1 MTGASCLIAMIL
13 VGESALAAFSSIAA
27 VNRIDFMVTTR
38 FVSWERKMRDRE
50 RFDLELIFAIGSF
63 G

>member
-1 MTGASCLIAMIL
+1 MIL